1 MGSTEGNWTLL
12 SKRYRL
18 VTVTYGELAQ
28 VNVYADAKA
37 IDAAVLHAVKA
48 IGKDC
53 IAKKVSLT
61 PHSCMS

>member
-1 MGSTEGNWTLL
+1 M
-12 SKRYRL
+12 
-18 VTVTYGELAQ
+18 VTYGELAQ

-37 IDAAVLHAVKA
+37 IDGAVLHAVKA

>member
-1 MGSTEGNWTLL
+1 M
-12 SKRYRL
+12 
-18 VTVTYGELAQ
+18 VTYGELAQ